1 MSLLTTRITSYSST
15 IYFNHKRFVTL
26 LDARHNHSVTEDDY
40 IRMGY
45 SVTLRIQAP
54 GLLHFLP
61 IIPHLSRYRLL
72 LLFDLLPYPPTSF
85 HYFTFRVAYA
95 PLLSPLTIRLLYSS
109 SLLFI
114 FCSTLYL
121 VECRSDIYPDFPRIA
136 LWFISLRMLFSC
148 SVTWDGNITTA

>member
-1 MSLLTTRITSYSST
+1 
-15 IYFNHKRFVTL
+15 
-26 LDARHNHSVTEDDY
+26 
-40 IRMGY
+40 MGY

-85 HYFTFRVAYA
+85 QLFDFQSSICSSFISVIYTFA
-95 PLLSPLTIRLLYSS
+95 
-109 SLLFI
+109 LFFVFALH
-114 FCSTLYL
+114 FCLTLYL

-136 LWFISLRMLFSC
+136 LWFISLRMLFFLLRDVGREYNDC
-148 SVTWDGNITTA
+148 MNFFFDRCVLIESVAAAAVDGRVRW

>member
-1 MSLLTTRITSYSST
+1 
-15 IYFNHKRFVTL
+15 
-26 LDARHNHSVTEDDY
+26 
-40 IRMGY
+40 MGY

-54 GLLHFLP
+54 VLLHFLP

-72 LLFDLLPYPPTSF
+72 LLLDLLPYPPTSF

-95 PLLSPLTIRLLYSS
+95 PLLSPLSIRLLYSS

-136 LWFISLRMLFSC
+136 LWFISLRVLFFLLRDVGREYNDC
-148 SVTWDGNITTA
+148 MNFFFDRCVLIESVAAAAVDGRVRW